1 MIQFTDNINQFEY
14 NGVKSFDDM
23 SMIIKARP
31 TVTTTRRRITPTSV
45 PGRTGDI
52 LIDDEGYENYD
63 RIYSVAIIAEN
74 EPLEILINKI
84 KRWLFANVNYC
95 KFEDTYDSKYF
106 YKAFVNNA
114 VTITPISHNVAEAEI
129 TFNCKAYK
137 YVKDGLQST
146 AFAAAGVIVNH
157 EAFTALPI
165 IQLFGNGE
173 VTLYIN
179 NRSYYIK
186 SCTNGMILNSEIGQA
201 YSADETTL
209 LNNNIKF
216 TNFPVLDSGRN
227 NISWT
232 GNVTK
237 IIITPNWRSL

>member
-1 MIQFTDNINQFEY
+1 MMPFTDSINQFTY

-52 LIDDEGYENYD
+52 LIDDEGFENYD
-63 RIYSVAIIAEN
+63 RTYSVAIIADN
-74 EPLEILINKI
+74 EPLEVLINKI
-84 KRWLFANVNYC
+84 KRWLFANVNYY
-95 KFEDTYDSKYF
+95 KLEDTYDSRYF

-114 VTITPISHNVAEAEI
+114 VEITPITHNLAEAEI

-137 YVKDGLQST
+137 YAKDGLQST
-146 AFAAAGVIVNH
+146 ARTAAGDLVNH

-165 IQLFGNGE
+165 IQIFGSGE

-186 SCTNGMILNSEIGQA
+186 SCTDGMILNSEIGQA

-216 TNFPVLDSGRN
+216 TDFPVLDSGHN

-232 GNVTK
+232 GDITK

>member
-1 MIQFTDNINQFEY
+1 MMHFTDSINQFTY
-14 NGVKSFDDM
+14 NGVKSFNDM

-52 LIDDEGYENYD
+52 LIDDEGFENYD
-63 RIYSVAIIAEN
+63 RTYSVAIIAEN
-74 EPLEILINKI
+74 EPLKILINKI

-95 KFEDTYDSKYF
+95 KLEDTYDSKYF

-165 IQLFGNGE
+165 IQLFGSGE

>member
-1 MIQFTDNINQFEY
+1 MIPFTDNINQFEY

-31 TVTTTRRRITPTSV
+31 IVTTTRRRITPTSV

-63 RIYSVAIIAEN
+63 RTYSVAIIAEN
-74 EPLEILINKI
+74 EPLKILINKI

-95 KFEDTYDSKYF
+95 KLEDTYDSKYF

-129 TFNCKAYK
+129 TFNCKAHK
-137 YVKDGLQST
+137 YAKDGLQST
-146 AFAAAGVIVNH
+146 AFIEAGKIANY
-157 EAFTALPI
+157 EMFTALPT
-165 IQLFGNGE
+165 IQLFGSGE

-216 TNFPVLDSGRN
+216 TDFPVLDSGHN

>member
-1 MIQFTDNINQFEY
+1 MMPFTDSINQFTY

-52 LIDDEGYENYD
+52 LIDDEGFENYD
-63 RIYSVAIIAEN
+63 RTYSVAIIADN
-74 EPLEILINKI
+74 EPLEVIINKI

-95 KFEDTYDSKYF
+95 KLEDTYDSRYF

-114 VTITPISHNVAEAEI
+114 VEIMPITHNLAEAEI

-137 YVKDGLQST
+137 YAKDGLQST
-146 AFAAAGVIVNH
+146 ALTAAGVIVNH

-165 IQLFGNGE
+165 IQLFGSGE

-186 SCTNGMILNSEIGQA
+186 SCTDGMILNSEIGQA
-201 YSADETTL
+201 YSSDETTL

-216 TNFPVLDSGRN
+216 TDFPVLDIGHN

-232 GNVTK
+232 GDITK
-237 IIITPNWRSL
+237 LIITPNWRSL

>member
-1 MIQFTDNINQFEY
+1 MIPFTDSINQFTY

-52 LIDDEGYENYD
+52 LIDDEGFENYD
-63 RIYSVAIIAEN
+63 RTYSVAIIAEN
-74 EPLEILINKI
+74 EPLEVLINKI
-84 KRWLFANVNYC
+84 KRWLFANVNYY
-95 KFEDTYDSKYF
+95 KLEDTYDSRYF

-114 VTITPISHNVAEAEI
+114 VEITPITHNLAEAEI

-137 YVKDGLQST
+137 YAKDGLQST
-146 AFAAAGVIVNH
+146 ARTAAGDLVNH

-165 IQLFGNGE
+165 IQIFGSGE

-186 SCTNGMILNSEIGQA
+186 SCTDGMILNSEIGQA

-216 TNFPVLDSGRN
+216 TDFPVLDSGHN
-227 NISWT
+227 NILWT